1 MPRSYFFT
9 ITDPVFKELLKKGFP
24 PFPEQRSGSNGLLS
38 YQSVD
43 LGGHGR
49 RWKDVFYQML

>member
-1 MPRSYFFT
+1 MKTRGAC
-9 ITDPVFKELLKKGFP
+9 PVLIFYNLTWLIISSKNGEKEILL
-24 PFPEQRSGSNGLLS
+24 PFPDQRSGSNGLLS

-49 RWKDVFYQML
+49 R